1 MTGFSATERG
11 NEEHARLQ
19 KIEWLD
25 GVPDSELP
33 EYLREPSPL
42 RDALRKPV
50 GAIDLWRERAFE
62 ILHEGKWISGVF
74 DRVVFF
80 EGRADIYDFK
90 TNRKQQGE
98 TGAQFEE
105 RMAREY
111 ASQMGSYRLAISR
124 LCTLPESAIRAN
136 LLLIETRAVLPVFI

>member
-19 KIEWLD
+19 KIEWID
-25 GVPDSELP
+25 NVPESELP

-42 RDALRKPV
+42 RDALRKPAGV
-50 GAIDLWRERAFE
+50 TDLWRERAFE

-90 TNRKQQGE
+90 TNRRQHGE
-98 TGAQFEE
+98 TVAQFEA

-111 ASQMGSYRLAISR
+111 APQMAHYRLALSR
-124 LCTLPESAIRAN
+124 LCNLPESVLRAS
-136 LLLIETRAVLPVFI
+136 LLFVAP